1 MKYEEVYV
9 KAYSGGREA
18 KAGIDDYFPFYNTQ
32 RPHQDLGYLTPVEV
46 LHRDSTPSDDH
57 SIERKRSPVR
67 ELVDLGNSVGLSLN
81 VVPNLSNS

>member
-1 MKYEEVYV
+1 
-9 KAYSGGREA
+9 
-18 KAGIDDYFPFYNTQ
+18 
-32 RPHQDLGYLTPVEV
+32 V